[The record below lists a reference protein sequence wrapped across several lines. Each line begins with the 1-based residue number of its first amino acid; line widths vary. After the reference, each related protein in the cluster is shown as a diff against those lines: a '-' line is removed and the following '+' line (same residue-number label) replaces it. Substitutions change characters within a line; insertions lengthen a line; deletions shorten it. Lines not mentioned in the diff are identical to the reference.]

1 MIKVRLLN
9 YNNSKSGKSGGL
21 FMKFFIDTA
30 DIDEIKAAND
40 MGLLDG
46 VTTNPTL
53 IAKTGKPFMKVVEEI
68 LNEIPDKPVS
78 LEVAST
84 DFEGMMKEAEYLA
97 KLGSNVV
104 IKIPLTVDGIRAV
117 KHLVDEGIKTNVTL
131 CFSPNQAILAMKAG
145 ATYLSP
151 FVGRL
156 DDIAHEGMNLIR
168 QIKTIKDNY
177 NFKTE
182 ILVASIRHPMHVV
195 EAALIGADV
204 ATIPYKVIAQLAKH
218 PLTDMGLE
226 RFLKDWEKVPEKPF

>member
-1 MIKVRLLN
+1 
-9 YNNSKSGKSGGL
+9 
-21 FMKFFIDTA
+21 MKFFIDTA
-30 DIDEIKAAND
+30 DINEIKAAND

-53 IAKTGKPFMKVVEEI
+53 ISKTGKPFMKVVEEI
-68 LNEIPDKPVS
+68 LNEVPDKPVS

-97 KLGSNVV
+97 KLGGNVV

-117 KHLVDEGIKTNVTL
+117 KHLLDEGIKTNVTL
-131 CFSPNQAILAMKAG
+131 CFSPNQAVLAMKAG

-156 DDIAHEGMNLIR
+156 DDIAHEGMELIR
-168 QIKTIKDNY
+168 QIKKIKDNY
-177 NFKTE
+177 GFETQ

-218 PLTDMGLE
+218 PLTDIGLE

>member
-1 MIKVRLLN
+1 
-9 YNNSKSGKSGGL
+9 
-21 FMKFFIDTA
+21 MKFFIDTA
-30 DIDEIKAAND
+30 DINEIKAAND

-53 IAKTGKPFMKVVEEI
+53 ISKTGKPFMKVVEEI
-68 LNEIPDKPVS
+68 LNEVPDKPVS

-117 KHLVDEGIKTNVTL
+117 KHLLDEGIKTNVTL

-156 DDIAHEGMNLIR
+156 DDIAHEGMELIR
-168 QIKTIKDNY
+168 QIKNIKDNY
-177 NFKTE
+177 GFETQ

-195 EAALIGADV
+195 QAALIGADV

-218 PLTDMGLE
+218 PLTDIGLE